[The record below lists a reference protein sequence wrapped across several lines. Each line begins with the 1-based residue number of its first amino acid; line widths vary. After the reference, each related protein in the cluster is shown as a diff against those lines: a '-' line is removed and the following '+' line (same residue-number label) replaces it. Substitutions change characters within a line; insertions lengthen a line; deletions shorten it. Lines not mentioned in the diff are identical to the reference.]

1 MYFLVNA
8 SPHKLFLSSN
18 FKFCLC
24 IGHIMWRVLGEFF
37 CDLDPKVK
45 FKGQIMYFLVNTSPH
60 KLLEVATSN
69 FACA

>member
-1 MYFLVNA
+1 M
-8 SPHKLFLSSN
+8 S
-18 FKFCLC
+18 
-24 IGHIMWRVLGEFF
+24 RVLGDVL

-45 FKGQIMYFLVNTSPH
+45 VKGQIMYFLITASPH